1 MPQSILDTQPEG
13 MEWIISGE
21 GRALYSFRLVPFNRI
36 RPNENLIAIKIPDAT
51 PEIIRTYAI
60 SDEQALLAKVRY
72 HRLSDI
78 FLELAVEDGQVKV
91 VEERH
96 YRLVPAGEIEVEDL
110 MRYRN
115 G

>member
-21 GRALYSFRLVPFNRI
+21 GPALYSFRLVPFNRI
-36 RPNENLIAIKIPDAT
+36 RPNENLITIKIPDAT